1 MGYCLSFEFIYR
13 AFVMLLSKQS
23 QGYKASV
30 ILFFFY
36 IVERLNSLIIYKCD
50 RRYTV
55 SLRIYVTWKKGV
67 VDFLVFGLP
76 GWA

>member
-1 MGYCLSFEFIYR
+1 MGYCLLFEFIYR

-36 IVERLNSLIIYKCD
+36 IVESYNSLIIYKCD
-50 RRYTV
+50 R
-55 SLRIYVTWKKGV
+55 IYVT
-67 VDFLVFGLP
+67 
-76 GWA
+76 

>member
-1 MGYCLSFEFIYR
+1 MGYCLLFEFIYR

-36 IVERLNSLIIYKCD
+36 IVESYNSLIIYKCD
-50 RRYTV
+50 R
-55 SLRIYVTWKKGV
+55 IYVTWKKGV
-67 VDFLVFGLP
+67 MDFLVFGLP

>member
-1 MGYCLSFEFIYR
+1 MKYIQLLILMLIQYELSLQQQHLSLMGYCLLFGFIYR

-36 IVERLNSLIIYKCD
+36 
-50 RRYTV
+50 
-55 SLRIYVTWKKGV
+55 KKGV
-67 VDFLVFGLP
+67 MDFLVFGLP
-76 GWA
+76 G